1 MRAEIIAVG
10 TELLLGQ
17 IANTNAQFLSQKLAD
32 VGVGVYFHTVVGD
45 NMERLLQVIRLAA
58 SRSDLVIFTGGLGP
72 TQDDLTKE
80 SVAQHVGVGLE
91 TNLEAMKR
99 IEDFFLQRGIVM
111 TENNRKQALVLA
123 GSHVFSNDFGMAP
136 GMAIRHDSSTF
147 VLLPGPPS
155 ELYPMVERHVM
166 PYLIGL
172 LPQKQVFHSHV
183 LRFYGIGESA
193 LEERLLDLIEKQDNP
208 TIAPYAKEF
217 EVTLRIT
224 ARASSAEEGEALIL
238 PVENEIRDRV
248 GQYVYGMGED
258 SSLHDVLVTELGQRG
273 ETIACAES
281 CTGGTLASLIT
292 SVSGSS
298 AVFGGGIV
306 CYTNEVKHQVLGVPE
321 EVLHTVGAIS
331 EETAKLLAENVRE
344 KLGTTYGVSV
354 TGVAG
359 PDPSEEKPVGL
370 VYVGIAAEGKPTVV
384 KELRLAGR
392 RHAIVGRAAKF
403 ALFYA
408 LQMQKER

>member
-17 IANTNAQFLSQKLAD
+17 IANTNAQFLSQKLAQ

-45 NMERLLQVIRLAA
+45 NSERLLQVIRLAA
-58 SRSDLVIFTGGLGP
+58 ERSDLVIFSGGLGP

-80 SVAQHVGVGLE
+80 TVAAYVGVDLV
-91 TNLEAMKR
+91 TDANAMKY
-99 IEDFFLQRGIVM
+99 IEDFFTQRGIVM

-123 GSHVFSNDFGMAP
+123 GSHVLPNDFGMAP
-136 GMAIRHDSSTF
+136 GMAIRHDSTTF

-155 ELYPMVERHVM
+155 ELYPMVDRYVM
-166 PYLIGL
+166 PYLIDL
-172 LPQKQVFHSHV
+172 LPEKQVFHSRV
-183 LRFYGIGESA
+183 FRFYGIGESA

-217 EVTLRIT
+217 EVTLRVT
-224 ARASSAEEGEALIL
+224 ARAATAEAGEALIL
-238 PVENEIRDRV
+238 PVEKEIRDRV
-248 GQYVYGMGED
+248 GQYIYGTGED
-258 SSLHDVLVTELGQRG
+258 SSLHEVLVNELRKRG
-273 ETIACAES
+273 ESIACAES
-281 CTGGTLASLIT
+281 CTGGTVASLIT
-292 SVSGSS
+292 SVPGSS
-298 AVFGGGIV
+298 SVFRGGIV
-306 CYTNEVKHQVLGVPE
+306 CYTNEVKNQVLGVSE
-321 EVLHTVGAIS
+321 EVLATEGAVS
-331 EETAKLLAENVRE
+331 EQTAKLLAENVRE

-359 PDPSEEKPVGL
+359 PDSSEGKPVGL
-370 VYVGIAAEGKPTVV
+370 VYVGIAAEGLPTVV

-392 RHAIVGRAAKF
+392 RQAIVGRAAKF

>member
-17 IANTNAQFLSQKLAD
+17 IANTNAQYLSQKLAEI
-32 VGVGVYFHTVVGD
+32 GVGVYFHTVVGD
-45 NMERLLQVIRLAA
+45 NAERLASVIRQAA
-58 SRSDLVIFTGGLGP
+58 ARSDLIVFTGGLGP

-80 SVAQHVGVGLE
+80 TVAEHLGVGL
-91 TNLEAMKR
+91 TTDQAAMER
-99 IEDFFLQRGIVM
+99 IEAFFRQRGITM

-123 GSHVFSNDFGMAP
+123 GSRVFPNDHGMAP
-136 GMAIRHDSSTF
+136 GMAAQRDGRTY

-155 ELYPMVERHVM
+155 ELYPMVEKYVM

-172 LPQKQVFHSHV
+172 KPEQQVFHSRV

-193 LEERLLDLIEKQDNP
+193 LEERLLDLIERQDNP

-224 ARASSAEEGEALIL
+224 ARAANVDDAERLIQ
-238 PVENEIRDRV
+238 PVEREIRERL
-248 GQYVYGMGED
+248 GEYIYATGET
-258 SSLHDVLVTELGQRG
+258 SLHEVLVDELKRRG
-273 ETIACAES
+273 ATIACAES
-281 CTGGTLASLIT
+281 CTGGTAASLIT
-292 SVSGSS
+292 SVPGSS
-298 AVFGGGIV
+298 AVMRGGVV
-306 CYTNEVKHQVLGVPE
+306 CYTNEAKRQLLNVPE
-321 EVLHTVGAIS
+321 EVLAGEGAIS
-331 EETAKLLAENVRE
+331 ETTARLLAENVRTT
-344 KLGTTYGVSV
+344 LGADVGISV

-359 PDPSEEKPVGL
+359 PDSSEGKPVGL
-370 VYVGIAAEGKPTVV
+370 VYVGVAVEGLPTLV

-392 RHAIVGRAAKF
+392 RQAIVGRAAKF

-408 LQMQKER
+408 LQRLKER

>member
-17 IANTNAQFLSQKLAD
+17 IANTNAQFLSQKLAQI
-32 VGVGVYFHTVVGD
+32 GVGVYFHTVVGD
-45 NMERLLQVIRLAA
+45 NSERLQQVIRLAA
-58 SRSDLVIFTGGLGP
+58 ERSDLVIFSGGLGP

-80 SVAQHVGVGLE
+80 TVAAYVGVDLVTE
-91 TNLEAMKR
+91 ANAMKY
-99 IEDFFLQRGIVM
+99 IEDFFTQRGIVM

-123 GSHVFSNDFGMAP
+123 GSHVLPNDFGMAP
-136 GMAIRHDSSTF
+136 GMAIRHDSTTF

-155 ELYPMVERHVM
+155 ELYPMVDRYVM
-166 PYLIGL
+166 PYLIDL
-172 LPQKQVFHSHV
+172 LPEKQVFHSRV
-183 LRFYGIGESA
+183 FRFYGIGESA

-217 EVTLRIT
+217 EVTLRVT
-224 ARASSAEEGEALIL
+224 ARAATAEAGEALIL
-238 PVENEIRDRV
+238 PVEKEIRDRV
-248 GQYVYGMGED
+248 GQYIYGTGED
-258 SSLHDVLVTELGQRG
+258 SSLHEVLINELRKRG
-273 ETIACAES
+273 ESIACAES
-281 CTGGTLASLIT
+281 CTGGTVASLIT
-292 SVSGSS
+292 SVPGSS
-298 AVFGGGIV
+298 SVFRGGIV
-306 CYTNEVKHQVLGVPE
+306 CYTNEVKNQVLGVSE
-321 EVLHTVGAIS
+321 EVLATEGAVS
-331 EETAKLLAENVRE
+331 EQTAKLLAENVRE

-359 PDPSEEKPVGL
+359 PDSSEGKPVGL
-370 VYVGIAAEGKPTVV
+370 VYVGIAAEGLPTVV

-392 RHAIVGRAAKF
+392 RQAIVGRAAKF

>member
-32 VGVGVYFHTVVGD
+32 IGVGVYFHTVVGD
-45 NMERLLQVIRLAA
+45 NTERLLQVIRLA
-58 SRSDLVIFTGGLGP
+58 SGRSDLVILTGGLGP

-80 SVAQHVGVGLE
+80 TMAGHVGIGLE
-91 TNLEAMKR
+91 TNPVAMER
-99 IEDFFLQRGIVM
+99 IEKFFSQRGIVM
-111 TENNRKQALVLA
+111 TENNRKQALVLS

-155 ELYPMVERHVM
+155 ELYPMVENYVM
-166 PYLIGL
+166 PYLTGL
-172 LPQKQVFHSHV
+172 LPEKQVFHSHV

-193 LEERLLDLIEKQDNP
+193 LEEQLLDLIEKQENP

-224 ARASSAEEGEALIL
+224 ARAATVEEGESLIL
-238 PVENEIRDRV
+238 PVEKEILDRV
-248 GQYVYGMGED
+248 GQYMYGMGEN
-258 SSLHDVLVTELGQRG
+258 SSLHAVLVQQLKESK

-281 CTGGTLASLIT
+281 CTGGAIASLIT
-292 SVSGSS
+292 SVPGSS
-298 AVFGGGIV
+298 HVFRGGVV
-306 CYTNEVKHQVLGVPE
+306 CYTNEVKNQLLEVPE
-321 EVLHTVGAIS
+321 SVLQTDGAVS
-331 EETAKLLAENVRE
+331 EKTAQLLAENVRE
-344 KLGTTYGVSV
+344 KLGATYGISV

-359 PDPSEEKPVGL
+359 PDPSEGKPVGL
-370 VYVGIAAEGKPTVV
+370 VYVGIAAEGMPTVV

-392 RHAIVGRAAKF
+392 RQAIVGRAAKY

>member
-17 IANTNAQFLSQKLAD
+17 IANTNAQFLSQKLAQI
-32 VGVGVYFHTVVGD
+32 GVGVYFHTVVGD
-45 NMERLLQVIRLAA
+45 NSERLLQVIRLAA
-58 SRSDLVIFTGGLGP
+58 ERSDLVIFSGGLGP

-80 SVAQHVGVGLE
+80 TVAAYVGVDLV
-91 TNLEAMKR
+91 TDANAMKY
-99 IEDFFLQRGIVM
+99 IEDFFTQRGIVM

-123 GSHVFSNDFGMAP
+123 GSHVLPNDFGMAP
-136 GMAIRHDSSTF
+136 GMAIRHDSTTF

-155 ELYPMVERHVM
+155 ELYPMVDRYVM
-166 PYLIGL
+166 PYLIDL
-172 LPQKQVFHSHV
+172 LPEKQVFHSRV
-183 LRFYGIGESA
+183 FRFYGIGESA

-217 EVTLRIT
+217 EVTLRVT
-224 ARASSAEEGEALIL
+224 ARAATAEAGEALIL
-238 PVENEIRDRV
+238 PVEKEIRDRV
-248 GQYVYGMGED
+248 GQYIYGTGED
-258 SSLHDVLVTELGQRG
+258 SSLHEVLINELRKRG
-273 ETIACAES
+273 ESIACAES
-281 CTGGTLASLIT
+281 CTGGTVASLIT
-292 SVSGSS
+292 SVPGSS
-298 AVFGGGIV
+298 SVFRGGIV
-306 CYTNEVKHQVLGVPE
+306 CYTNEVKNQVLGVSE
-321 EVLHTVGAIS
+321 EVLATEGAVS
-331 EETAKLLAENVRE
+331 EQTAKLLAENVRE

-359 PDPSEEKPVGL
+359 PDSSEGKPVGL
-370 VYVGIAAEGKPTVV
+370 VYVGIAAEGLPTVV

-392 RHAIVGRAAKF
+392 RQAIVGRAAKF

>member
-17 IANTNAQFLSQKLAD
+17 IANTNAQFLSQKLAQI
-32 VGVGVYFHTVVGD
+32 GVGVYFHTVVGD
-45 NMERLLQVIRLAA
+45 NSERLLQVIRLAA
-58 SRSDLVIFTGGLGP
+58 ERSDLVIFSGGLGP

-80 SVAQHVGVGLE
+80 TVAAYVGVDLV
-91 TNLEAMKR
+91 TDANAMKY
-99 IEDFFLQRGIVM
+99 IEDFFTQRGIVM

-123 GSHVFSNDFGMAP
+123 GSHVLSNDFGMAP
-136 GMAIRHDSSTF
+136 GMAIRHDSTTF

-155 ELYPMVERHVM
+155 ELYPMVDRYVM
-166 PYLIGL
+166 PYLIDL
-172 LPQKQVFHSHV
+172 LPEKQVFHSRV
-183 LRFYGIGESA
+183 FRFYGIGESA

-217 EVTLRIT
+217 EVTLRVT
-224 ARASSAEEGEALIL
+224 ARAATAEAGEALIL
-238 PVENEIRDRV
+238 PVEKEIRDRV
-248 GQYVYGMGED
+248 GQYIYGTGED
-258 SSLHDVLVTELGQRG
+258 SSLHEVLVNELRKRG
-273 ETIACAES
+273 ESIACAES
-281 CTGGTLASLIT
+281 CTGGTVASLIT
-292 SVSGSS
+292 SVPGSS
-298 AVFGGGIV
+298 SVFHGGIV
-306 CYTNEVKHQVLGVPE
+306 CYTNEVKNQVLGVSE
-321 EVLHTVGAIS
+321 EVLATEGAVS
-331 EETAKLLAENVRE
+331 EQTAKLLAENVRE

-359 PDPSEEKPVGL
+359 PDSSEGKPVGL
-370 VYVGIAAEGKPTVV
+370 VYVGIAAEGLPTVV

-392 RHAIVGRAAKF
+392 RQAIVGRAAKF

>member
-32 VGVGVYFHTVVGD
+32 IGVGVYFHTVVGD
-45 NMERLLQVIRLAA
+45 NTERLLQVIRLAA
-58 SRSDLVIFTGGLGP
+58 GRSDLVIFTGGLGP

-80 SVAQHVGVGLE
+80 SVAEHVGVGLE
-91 TNLEAMKR
+91 TNPEAMKR

-166 PYLIGL
+166 PYLIDL
-172 LPQKQVFHSHV
+172 LPEKQVFHSHV

-193 LEERLLDLIEKQDNP
+193 LEERLLDLIEKQENP

-224 ARASSAEEGEALIL
+224 ARASTIEEGEALIL
-238 PVENEIRDRV
+238 PVEKEIRDRV
-248 GQYVYGMGED
+248 GQYVYGMGEN
-258 SSLHDVLVTELGQRG
+258 SSLHEVLVKELGQRG

-321 EVLHTVGAIS
+321 AVLHTVGAIS
-331 EETAKLLAENVRE
+331 EETAKILAENVRE

-359 PDPSEEKPVGL
+359 PDPSEGKPVGL
-370 VYVGIAAEGKPTVV
+370 VYVGIAAEGAPTVV

-392 RHAIVGRAAKF
+392 RQAITGRAAKY

>member
-32 VGVGVYFHTVVGD
+32 IGIGVYFHTVVGD
-45 NMERLLQVIRLAA
+45 NAERLDQVIRLGAE
-58 SRSDLVIFTGGLGP
+58 RSDLVIFTGGLGP

-80 SVAQHVGVGLE
+80 TVAAHVGVELV
-91 TNLEAMKR
+91 TDAPAMKH
-99 IEDFFLQRGIVM
+99 IEDFFAQRGITM

-123 GSHVFSNDFGMAP
+123 GSHVFANDYGMAP
-136 GMAIRHDSSTF
+136 GMAIRHDGTTF

-155 ELYPMVERHVM
+155 ELYPMVERYVL
-166 PYLIGL
+166 PYLTEL
-172 LPQKQVFHSHV
+172 LPEKQVFHSRV
-183 LRFYGIGESA
+183 FRFYGIGESA
-193 LEERLLDLIEKQDNP
+193 LEEKLIDLIEKQDNP

-217 EVTLRIT
+217 EVTLRVT
-224 ARASSAEEGEALIL
+224 ARAATTEQGEALIL
-238 PVENEIRDRV
+238 PVEEEIRRRV
-248 GQYVYGMGED
+248 GQYIYGTGEN
-258 SSLHDVLVTELGQRG
+258 SSLHEVLVQELARRG

-281 CTGGTLASLIT
+281 CTGGTVASLIT
-292 SVSGSS
+292 SVPGSS
-298 AVFGGGIV
+298 AVFRGGVV
-306 CYTNEVKHQVLGVPE
+306 CYTNEVKNQVLEVPAD
-321 EVLHTVGAIS
+321 VLHTDGAVS
-331 EETAKLLAENVRE
+331 AKTAKLLAEHVRE
-344 KLGTTYGVSV
+344 KLGSTYGVSV

-359 PDPSEEKPVGL
+359 PDPSEGKPVGL
-370 VYVGIAAEGKPTVV
+370 VYIGIAAEGSSTVV

>member
-32 VGVGVYFHTVVGD
+32 IGVGVYFHTVVGD
-45 NMERLLQVIRLAA
+45 NTERLLQVIRLAA

-80 SVAQHVGVGLE
+80 SVAEHVGVGLE
-91 TNLEAMKR
+91 TNPEAMKR

-155 ELYPMVERHVM
+155 ELYPMVETHVM

-172 LPQKQVFHSHV
+172 LPKKQVFHSHV

-238 PVENEIRDRV
+238 PVEKEIRDRV
-248 GQYVYGMGED
+248 GQYVYGMGEN
-258 SSLHDVLVTELGQRG
+258 SSLHEVLVNELKQRG

-281 CTGGTLASLIT
+281 CTGGTVASLIT

-306 CYTNEVKHQVLGVPE
+306 CYTNAVKHQLLDVPE
-321 EVLHTVGAIS
+321 QVLHTVGAIS
-331 EETAKLLAENVRE
+331 EETARMLAENVRE
-344 KLGTTYGVSV
+344 KLGTTYGISV

-359 PDPSEEKPVGL
+359 PDPSEGKPVGL
-370 VYVGIAAEGKPTVV
+370 VYVGIATQGKTTVV